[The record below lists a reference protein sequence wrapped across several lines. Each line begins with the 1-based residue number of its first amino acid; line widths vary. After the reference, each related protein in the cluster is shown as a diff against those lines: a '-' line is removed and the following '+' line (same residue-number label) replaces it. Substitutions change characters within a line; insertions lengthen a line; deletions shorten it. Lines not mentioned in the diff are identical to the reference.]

1 MLLNFR
7 AETYSRLKF
16 LAQKDG
22 KSVAGL
28 VAYLCDR
35 HVEQNVSTNYTLKE
49 ETKTHDEGN

>member
-22 KSVAGL
+22 KSVAGY
-28 VAYLCDR
+28 VADLCDK
-35 HVEQNVSTNYTLKE
+35 HVEANVSTNYTLKE
-49 ETKTHDEGN
+49 EKETDD

>member
-22 KSVAGL
+22 KSVAGF
-28 VAYLCDR
+28 VSDLCDK

-49 ETKTHDEGN
+49 ENKTHDEGN

>member
-22 KSVAGL
+22 KSVAGF
-28 VAYLCDR
+28 VAHLCDR

-49 ETKTHDEGN
+49 ENKTHDEGN